1 MLAGKSPSQQ
11 SSFFPPTPDPL
22 MTATSADRQTLRLDE
37 LSEALRISRQTLV
50 RWTDRGLIEA
60 DLDWGVSN
68 ENQELRLIALTQST
82 VDFLEGF
89 AGEYRE
95 DTVSRTEARRLLKL
109 IDRNQVQKLIRQGSI
124 KARKVKGETR
134 VSVGSVEDYLM
145 TLEEIE

>member
-1 MLAGKSPSQQ
+1 
-11 SSFFPPTPDPL
+11 
-22 MTATSADRQTLRLDE
+22 MTTTAAAQTLRLDE

-50 RWTDRGLIEA
+50 RWTDRGLIDA
-60 DLDWGVSN
+60 ALDWGVSEEN
-68 ENQELRLIALTQST
+68 EELRLIQLTQST
-82 VDFLEGF
+82 LDFLEGF
-89 AGEYRE
+89 AGEYRD

-145 TLEEIE
+145 TLEEVA

>member
-1 MLAGKSPSQQ
+1 
-11 SSFFPPTPDPL
+11 
-22 MTATSADRQTLRLDE
+22 MTETITDRQTLRLDE
-37 LSEALRISRQTLV
+37 LSEAIRISRQTLV

-60 DLDWGVSN
+60 DLDWGVS
-68 ENQELRLIALTQST
+68 EDNQETRLIELTPST
-82 VDFLEGF
+82 VEFLEGF

-145 TLEEIE
+145 TLEESE

>member
-1 MLAGKSPSQQ
+1 MTS
-11 SSFFPPTPDPL
+11 TPD
-22 MTATSADRQTLRLDE
+22 AQTLRLDE

-50 RWTDRGLIEA
+50 RWTDRGLIDA
-60 DLDWGVSN
+60 ALDWGVSEQN
-68 ENQELRLIALTQST
+68 EELRLIQLNQST
-82 VDFLEGF
+82 IDFLEGF

-145 TLEEIE
+145 TLEEED

>member
-1 MLAGKSPSQQ
+1 
-11 SSFFPPTPDPL
+11 
-22 MTATSADRQTLRLDE
+22 MTTDLRQTLRLDE

-50 RWTDRGLIEA
+50 RWTDRGLISA
-60 DLDWGVSN
+60 DLDWGVSDQN
-68 ENQELRLIALTQST
+68 VETRLIAVDQST
-82 VDFLEGF
+82 IEFLEGF

-124 KARKVKGETR
+124 KARKIKGETR

-145 TLEEIE
+145 TLEETE

>member
-1 MLAGKSPSQQ
+1 MS
-11 SSFFPPTPDPL
+11 TMID
-22 MTATSADRQTLRLDE
+22 DRQTLRLDE

-50 RWTDRGLIEA
+50 RWTDRGLINA
-60 DLDWGVSN
+60 DLGWGVSDDN
-68 ENQELRLIALTQST
+68 RETRLIEVDQST
-82 VDFLEGF
+82 LDFLQGF

-145 TLEEIE
+145 TLEVIE

>member
-1 MLAGKSPSQQ
+1 MIP
-11 SSFFPPTPDPL
+11 
-22 MTATSADRQTLRLDE
+22 ATDDRQKLRLDE

-50 RWTDRGLIEA
+50 RWTDRGLIAA
-60 DLDWGVSN
+60 DLGWGVSDDN
-68 ENQELRLIALTQST
+68 EETRLIEVDQST

-89 AGEYRE
+89 ASEYRE

-124 KARKVKGETR
+124 KARKIKGETR

-145 TLEEIE
+145 TLEVDE

>member
-1 MLAGKSPSQQ
+1 M
-11 SSFFPPTPDPL
+11 
-22 MTATSADRQTLRLDE
+22 ATITDSQTLRLDE

-50 RWTDRGLIEA
+50 RWTDRGLIDA
-60 DLDWGVSN
+60 DLDWGVSDSN
-68 ENQELRLIALTQST
+68 EELRLIQLNQST
-82 VDFLEGF
+82 LDFLEGF

-124 KARKVKGETR
+124 KARKIKGETR

-145 TLEEIE
+145 TLETSE

>member
-1 MLAGKSPSQQ
+1 
-11 SSFFPPTPDPL
+11 
-22 MTATSADRQTLRLDE
+22 MTITTDAQTLRLDE

-50 RWTDRGLIEA
+50 RWTDRGLIDA
-60 DLDWGVSN
+60 ALDWGVSDEN
-68 ENQELRLIALTQST
+68 EELRLIQLNQTT
-82 VDFLEGF
+82 LDFLEGF

-145 TLEEIE
+145 TLEESA

>member
-1 MLAGKSPSQQ
+1 MT
-11 SSFFPPTPDPL
+11 PT
-22 MTATSADRQTLRLDE
+22 TADRKTLRLDE

-50 RWTDRGLIEA
+50 RWTDRGLIAA
-60 DLDWGVSN
+60 DLGWGVSDDN
-68 ENQELRLIALTQST
+68 RETRLIEVNQST
-82 VDFLEGF
+82 LDFLEGF

-124 KARKVKGETR
+124 KARKIKGETR

-145 TLEEIE
+145 TLEVVE

>member
-1 MLAGKSPSQQ
+1 MSAPS
-11 SSFFPPTPDPL
+11 DK
-22 MTATSADRQTLRLDE
+22 TLRLDE

-50 RWTDRGLIEA
+50 RWTDRGLIDA
-60 DLDWGVSN
+60 DLNWGVSEQN
-68 ENQELRLIALTQST
+68 RQTRLVRLSDDTL
-82 VDFLEGF
+82 DFLRGF

-145 TLEEIE
+145 TLEDEA

>member
-1 MLAGKSPSQQ
+1 MPA
-11 SSFFPPTPDPL
+11 PTD
-22 MTATSADRQTLRLDE
+22 TRKTLRLDE

-50 RWTDRGLIEA
+50 RWTDRGLINA
-60 DLDWGVSN
+60 DLGWGVSDS
-68 ENQELRLIALTQST
+68 NQETRLIEVDDST
-82 VDFLEGF
+82 IEFLEGF

-124 KARKVKGETR
+124 KARKIKGETR

-145 TLEEIE
+145 TLEVEEEA